1 MTEAPDKVADEW
13 DVPLGGI
20 TRQPRMFYKRTHMEV
35 AAADIRFVVPG
46 QEIPEAAA
54 EEIWDALGRDEFPIF
69 EAHKQQMVS
78 VQVSPAGAEQTIEV
92 QQGWLI
98 ACADRSTAVTLL
110 PSTVVVQTQ
119 AYSRYSESLAA
130 RVEAVVPLFA
140 EATGATK
147 VARLGLRYVNRLRD
161 AEASSPQFWG
171 QYIDPSFAGTL
182 RGGVSNLV
190 VSQQEQVQL
199 KLDATGWVRI
209 TSGLLEEPG
218 NTPLFSYL
226 VDMDVFREATFAYDG
241 DLVANHL
248 RQLNR
253 TAFALFTNIVS
264 DEFLEDLGPVRVDE
278 KVEGDEEVPA

>member
-1 MTEAPDKVADEW
+1 MTEALEKAVDEW
-13 DVPLGGI
+13 DVPLGGV
-20 TRQPRMFYKRTHMEV
+20 TAQPRMFYERTHMEV
-35 AAADIRFVVPG
+35 AAADIRFVVPS
-46 QEIPEAAA
+46 QEISEAAA
-54 EEIWDALGRDEFPIF
+54 EDIWDALGRDEFPIF

-78 VQVSPAGAEQTIEV
+78 LQVSPAGAEQTVQI

-119 AYSRYSESLAA
+119 AYSRYSESLAG
-130 RVEAVVPLFA
+130 RVAAVVPLFA
-140 EATGATK
+140 KATGATK

-182 RGGVSNLV
+182 RGVVGKLV

-199 KLDATGWVRI
+199 KLDATGWARI

-218 NTPLFSYL
+218 NAPLFSYL
-226 VDMDVFREATFAYDG
+226 VDMDVFREATFAYDN
-241 DLVANHL
+241 DLVLNHL

-264 DEFLEDLGPVRVDE
+264 DEFLQDLGPVREE
-278 KVEGDEEVPA
+278 KVEGGEVSS

>member
-1 MTEAPDKVADEW
+1 MTEALEKVVDEW

-20 TRQPRMFYKRTHMEV
+20 TAQPRMFYKRTHMEV
-35 AAADIRFVVPG
+35 AAADIRFVVPI
-46 QEIPEAAA
+46 QEISEAAA
-54 EEIWDALGRDEFPIF
+54 EDIWDALGRDEFPIF

-78 VQVSPAGAEQTIEV
+78 LQVSPAGAEQTVQI

-119 AYSRYSESLAA
+119 AYSRYSESLAGPVA
-130 RVEAVVPLFA
+130 AVVPLFA
-140 EATGATK
+140 KATGATK

-182 RGGVSNLV
+182 RGVMGNLV

-199 KLDATGWVRI
+199 KLDATGWARI

-218 NTPLFSYL
+218 NAPLFSYL
-226 VDMDVFREATFAYDG
+226 VDMDVFREATFAYDS
-241 DLVANHL
+241 DLVLNHL

-264 DEFLEDLGPVRVDE
+264 DEFLEDLGPVREEE
-278 KVEGDEEVPA
+278 KVEGGEVSS